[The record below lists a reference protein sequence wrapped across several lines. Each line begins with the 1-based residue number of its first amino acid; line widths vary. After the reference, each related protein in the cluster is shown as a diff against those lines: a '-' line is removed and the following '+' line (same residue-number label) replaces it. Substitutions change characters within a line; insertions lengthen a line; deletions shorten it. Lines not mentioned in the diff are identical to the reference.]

1 MSRRDRS
8 AALLLAGAAL
18 AASSALAQESAGEAT
33 DIADMSLESL
43 LDMETSVATRTKGT
57 TVREAPGIVTVLT
70 REEILRS
77 GARDLLDVLRLVPS
91 LQFGVDVYNVI
102 YAAIRGQWGAN
113 GKILVLLDGH
123 AMSDLLYFGAPLANR
138 IPVDWIE
145 RVEIIRGPGSV
156 MYGGSAELAVIN
168 VVTRSA
174 AEIHGV
180 GVTGHYSQ
188 MLDGVANHGQSL
200 GDTYGMRYLSLST
213 GGVAPGGELSAV
225 VNVFAGEGNVSDR
238 DYTDIYGSTYNMA
251 GNGAAD
257 PLTASLRLGYKG
269 LDLGVLLERYSTT
282 MRDGY
287 GENLKAPLR
296 DNFYTSS
303 VSAAYTFDPGKGFK
317 LTPRVGWTYQRPW
330 VITDPSALQYP
341 DPYYWDPSIHRV
353 TAGLEATW
361 DATSWLNLTIGGE
374 YTYDHAEDDFFGF
387 EPDLCFNPGERLG
400 TDPSCKTVFD
410 LHNGAVYGQGL
421 VVTDFVDISAGARFE
436 DNSRFGTSFVPRGAL
451 TKAFG
456 PFHYKALAAQA
467 FMAPSTLTAGYSPDV
482 KPEKTTIFE
491 LELGYRLT
499 DFLFVVANG
508 FYSMIDGPIVYFYD
522 STTND
527 EGYKNYSK
535 TGTAGMEAE
544 LRFKLGAHFA
554 NLGYAYYNPAGQ
566 NKIETWAVPGHD
578 NVLLGFAQHKVALNG
593 GVQIVDN
600 LTFNVST
607 SLLLGDRYGYTR
619 IDEND
624 EMVLKKFDPEVT
636 VNANFM
642 YRNLFADGVFVQVG
656 ARNLTNGEIW
666 YIQPYNNGH
675 APIPGPSAEVF
686 LKAGYETP

>member
-1 MSRRDRS
+1 M
-8 AALLLAGAAL
+8 LLAGAAL
-18 AASSALAQESAGEAT
+18 AAQPAFAQESAGEAT

-77 GARDLLDVLRLVPS
+77 GARDLLDVLRLMPS
-91 LQFGVDVYNVI
+91 MQFGTDAYSVI
-102 YAAIRGQWGAN
+102 YAGVRGLWGGD

-123 AMSDLLYFGAPLANR
+123 AMNELLYFGTPLANR

-156 MYGGSAELAVIN
+156 IYGGSAELAVVN
-168 VVTRSA
+168 VITRSA
-174 AEIHGV
+174 ADVHGV

-238 DYTDIYGSTYNMA
+238 DYTDVYGSTFNMA
-251 GNGAAD
+251 GNAATD

-269 LDLGVLLERYSTT
+269 LDLGVLLERYHTT

-287 GENLKAPLR
+287 YQNLESPLPV
-296 DNFYTSS
+296 DFYTSS
-303 VSAAYTFDPGKGFK
+303 LRLAYTAEPAEGFK
-317 LTPRVGWTYQRPW
+317 LTPRVAWTYQRPW
-330 VITDPSALQYP
+330 VTVDPDALQYE
-341 DPYYWDPSIHRV
+341 DPYYWDPSMNRL
-353 TAGLEATW
+353 TGGLEATW
-361 DATSWLNLTIGGE
+361 DATSWLNLMLGAE
-374 YTYDHAEDDFFGF
+374 YTYDHVTDDIYGF
-387 EPDLCFNPGERLG
+387 APDLCENPGKHPG
-400 TDPSCKTVFD
+400 ADPDCRTELAF
-410 LHNGAVYGQGL
+410 HNGAVYGQGL
-421 VVTDFVDISAGARFE
+421 AVTDFVDISAGARFE
-436 DNSRFGTSFVPRGAL
+436 YNSQFGPSFVPRGAL

-467 FMAPSTLTAGYSPDV
+467 FRAPSTLNLAYSPDA
-482 KPEKTTIFE
+482 KPEKTSTFE

-508 FYSMIDGPIVYFYD
+508 FYTMVDGPLVYYYD
-522 STTND
+522 DETNL
-527 EGYKNYSK
+527 EGDRNYSK
-535 TGTAGMEAE
+535 TGTAGVEAE
-544 LRFKLGAHFA
+544 LRFKLRGHFA

-566 NKIETWAVPGHD
+566 NDIETYAVPGHG